1 MHLRKNR
8 PMSCEA
14 SPRRAAVFSAPL
26 ALITGASLFFSP
38 LASAC
43 EGPTRSHDATPAQV
57 QAFVRQR
64 GLDVLTFTGYS
75 GAGYQDPEA
84 MRAQAK
90 AVLARF
96 EPRRTLVNIGAT
108 AEGIGAV
115 YELAKEHGFA
125 TIGIVSALARDESVA
140 LSTCVDDVFFVRD
153 RTWGGRLPGSST
165 LSPTSTAIVRASR
178 VVVGI
183 GGGAIA
189 RDELTAAR
197 RAGKRVIFVPADMD
211 HERAVEGAR
220 SKGQPPPTDFR
231 GAAHAAFQPAR
242 STVRTGQ
249 AGSSPR

>member
-1 MHLRKNR
+1 MGR
-8 PMSCEA
+8 MSREDT
-14 SPRRAAVFSAPL
+14 SRRASVRFGLLGLL
-26 ALITGASLFFSP
+26 AGALLACLP

-43 EGPTRSHDATPAQV
+43 DGPTRSHDATPAQV

-64 GLDVLTFTGYS
+64 GLEVLTFTGYS
-75 GAGYQDPEA
+75 GAGYQDPDA

-115 YELAKEHGFA
+115 YELAKERGFA
-125 TIGIVSALARDESVA
+125 TIGIVSALAREHGVA
-140 LSTCVDDVFFVRD
+140 LSRCVDDVFFVRD
-153 RTWGGRLPGSST
+153 TTWGGRLPGSST

-189 RDELTAAR
+189 RDEMTAAR

-211 HERAVEGAR
+211 HERAREAAR

-231 GAAHAAFQPAR
+231 GAAHAAFPSGRSAR
-242 STVRTGQ
+242 EGERLGR
-249 AGSSPR
+249 SSR